1 MYVGSEEVRTEC
13 SVGSTGNM
21 KGAREA
27 VADALLQNLK
37 EGLRDW
43 VCWENKRQR
52 SKPMTRLPYLLS
64 SELFILK
71 ERQILNL

>member
-1 MYVGSEEVRTEC
+1 MSGVRRLERNA
-13 SVGSTGNM
+13 SWDPQGE
-21 KGAREA
+21 REA
-27 VADALLQNLK
+27 VANALLQNLK

-71 ERQILNL
+71 ERQTLNL